1 MRTKLM
7 LFLTSLV
14 LGMTSAV
21 AQNYRGVVILQHN
34 GEDTFFE
41 AKDVQKAFD
50 AAVDGDTIHI
60 SEDGNYPYYLTLK
73 SLPYIKA
80 NQRFHYYLELP
91 GNPSIDTKF
100 IESLV
105 NFYIT
110 VKCDLKNISFSHY
123 YVDLYV
129 EEGFTVEKMSFDRCG
144 RVNIYNRGGN
154 IKSIIANNSDL
165 FTFRNDS
172 ETTLES
178 GYFINCHLNSP
189 HFQVG
194 KATFVNTIFYTD
206 CRDCTPKTF
215 TDCTF
220 ERCLFSNVGW
230 LFESCE
236 KTDCWDIEVPEDGSY
251 VDLGKESLL
260 SKGYVDDDGSVIGC
274 EGGSTP
280 DTGSRY
286 SGPDIWTDN
295 IHKKANK
302 MSVDIYIRSE

>member
-60 SEDGNYPYYLTLK
+60 SEGKYPNDLTLK
-73 SLPYIKA
+73 SLPYIKSH
-80 NQRFHYYLELP
+80 QQFHYYLELP

-100 IESLV
+100 IESMT

-110 VKCDLKNISFSHY
+110 VKCDLKNITFSHN
-123 YVDLYV
+123 YVELYV
-129 EEGFTVEKMSFDRCG
+129 EEGFTVEKMSFDRCIG
-144 RVNIYNRGGN
+144 VDIDNWGGN
-154 IKSIIANNSDL
+154 IKSIEANNTS
-165 FTFRNDS
+165 FGWFYNNG
-172 ETTLES
+172 ETPLES
-178 GYFINCHLNSP
+178 GYFINCHLQSP
-189 HFQVG
+189 NFKVG

-206 CRDCTPKTF
+206 CRDCTPQTF

-260 SKGYVDDDGSVIGC
+260 ANGYVDDDGSVIGC